1 MRLSHATGNPEYAR
15 LRAEYDAAFENLT
28 IEFHKLQPAPP
39 GSPALHQRFH
49 EAVRVYHER
58 RDRLAEFLV
67 SKPSPS
73 KDTINILAYQLWEQA
88 GRPAGQSDQYW
99 YQAESQLRHTA

>member
-28 IEFHKLQPAPP
+28 AEFRKLQSATPASP
-39 GSPALHQRFH
+39 GLHQRCQ
-49 EAVRVYHER
+49 EAVRLYHER

-73 KDTINILAYQLWEQA
+73 KDTINILAYQLWERA
-88 GRPAGQSDQYW
+88 GRPVGQPDKYW